1 MEIKSHKKMYK
12 AGKQWVSVAVATTA
26 AGVAFVGA
34 NESASA
40 DVWQANTVDQVA
52 SQVSANGGVNNY
64 QIQNGD
70 TVWALAMATNDS
82 VDHFATT
89 NGIINPD
96 LIVAGQSFNG
106 ATAANAQSATPQSA
120 AAPAQT
126 AYTPAPAANEASS
139 VAPADDTAA
148 SQAAADSAAAE
159 SEAAASQAAASS
171 QAASEAYAA
180 SVAASVASSEAEA
193 ASMAAAESDATAASE
208 AAAKAAQSEAMAAT
222 AKSSAAAQSA
232 ASVSSSSAA
241 DSAAKA
247 AASSQAAAKQATA
260 NQEATEESTTASS
273 STAGNV
279 DNATFDAL
287 KSKRSGM
294 TTEWSSDLAA
304 QAQARAQQIANN
316 GGSIP
321 NEHWSN
327 GNEVISIGFGAGSSV
342 VDAWYNETNMTTA
355 SGTGHRDWE
364 MRASSTHFGFAQ
376 VGDVIVGVSN

>member
-26 AGVAFVGA
+26 AGVAFVAA

-40 DVWQANTVDQVA
+40 DVWQANPVDQVA
-52 SQVSANGGVNNY
+52 SQVSANGGINNY

-82 VDHFATT
+82 VAHFASV

-96 LIVAGQSFNG
+96 LIIAGQSFNG
-106 ATAANAQSATPQSA
+106 ATAATATSA
-120 AAPAQT
+120 AAPTQT
-126 AYTPAPAANEASS
+126 AYTPVASDSATSAAN
-139 VAPADDTAA
+139 D
-148 SQAAADSAAAE
+148 AAA

-180 SVAASVASSEAEA
+180 SVAASVASSQAAA
-193 ASMAAAESDATAASE
+193 ASMAAAESHATAASE
-208 AAAKAAQSEAMAAT
+208 AAAKAAESQALAA
-222 AKSSAAAQSA
+222 AAQSSAAAQSA
-232 ASVSSSSAA
+232 ASVSSSVAAASAA
-241 DSAAKA
+241 AV
-247 AASSQAAAKQATA
+247 ASSQAKAASQATA
-260 NQEATEESTTASS
+260 NQQSSQTATTATS

-279 DNATFDAL
+279 DNATFNAL
-287 KSKRSGM
+287 KSLRSGM

-321 NEHWSN
+321 SEHWSN
-327 GNEVISIGFGAGSSV
+327 ANEVISIGFGAGSSV
-342 VDAWYNETNMTTA
+342 VNAWYNETNMTTA

-376 VGDVIVGVSN
+376 VGNVIVGISD

>member
-26 AGVAFVGA
+26 AGVAFVAA

-40 DVWQANTVDQVA
+40 DVWQANPVDQVA
-52 SQVSANGGVNNY
+52 AQVSANGGINNY

-82 VDHFATT
+82 VAHFASV
-89 NGIINPD
+89 NGIVSPD
-96 LIVAGQSFNG
+96 LIIAGQSFNG
-106 ATAANAQSATPQSA
+106 ATAATATSASA
-120 AAPAQT
+120 AAPTQT
-126 AYTPAPAANEASS
+126 AYTPAASDSATSAAN
-139 VAPADDTAA
+139 D
-148 SQAAADSAAAE
+148 AAA

-180 SVAASVASSEAEA
+180 SVAASVASSQAAA
-193 ASMAAAESDATAASE
+193 ASMAAAESHATAASE
-208 AAAKAAQSEAMAAT
+208 AAAKAAESQALAAT
-222 AKSSAAAQSA
+222 AQSSAAAQSA
-232 ASVSSSSAA
+232 ASVSSSVAAASAA
-241 DSAAKA
+241 AV
-247 AASSQAAAKQATA
+247 ASSQANAASQATA
-260 NQEATEESTTASS
+260 NQQSSQTATTATS

-279 DNATFDAL
+279 DNATFNAL
-287 KSKRSGM
+287 KSLRSGM

-321 NEHWSN
+321 SEHWSN
-327 GNEVISIGFGAGSSV
+327 ANEVISIGFGAGSSV
-342 VDAWYNETNMTTA
+342 VNAWYNETNMTTA

-364 MRASSTHFGFAQ
+364 MRANSTHFGFAQ
-376 VGDVIVGVSN
+376 VGNVIVGISD

>member
-26 AGVAFVGA
+26 AGVAFVAA

-40 DVWQANTVDQVA
+40 DVWQANPVDQVA
-52 SQVSANGGVNNY
+52 SQVSANGGINNY

-82 VDHFATT
+82 VAHFASV

-96 LIVAGQSFNG
+96 LIIAGQSFNG
-106 ATAANAQSATPQSA
+106 ATAATATSA
-120 AAPAQT
+120 AAPTQT
-126 AYTPAPAANEASS
+126 AYTPVASDSATSAAN
-139 VAPADDTAA
+139 D
-148 SQAAADSAAAE
+148 AAA

-171 QAASEAYAA
+171 QAASEAYAT
-180 SVAASVASSEAEA
+180 SVAASVASSQAAA
-193 ASMAAAESDATAASE
+193 ASMAAAESHATAASE
-208 AAAKAAQSEAMAAT
+208 AAAKAAESQALAA
-222 AKSSAAAQSA
+222 AAQSSAAAQSA
-232 ASVSSSSAA
+232 ASVSSSVAAASAA
-241 DSAAKA
+241 AV
-247 AASSQAAAKQATA
+247 ASSQAKAASQATA
-260 NQEATEESTTASS
+260 NQQSSQTATTATS

-279 DNATFDAL
+279 DNATFNAL
-287 KSKRSGM
+287 KSLRSGM

-321 NEHWSN
+321 SEHWSN
-327 GNEVISIGFGAGSSV
+327 ANEVISIGFGAGSSV
-342 VDAWYNETNMTTA
+342 VNAWYNETNMTTA

-376 VGDVIVGVSN
+376 VGNVIVGISD

>member
-1 MEIKSHKKMYK
+1 MYK

-26 AGVAFVGA
+26 AGVAFVAA

-40 DVWQANTVDQVA
+40 DVWQANPVDQVA
-52 SQVSANGGVNNY
+52 AQVSANGGINNY

-82 VDHFATT
+82 VAHFASV
-89 NGIINPD
+89 NGIVNPD
-96 LIVAGQSFNG
+96 LIIAGQSFNG
-106 ATAANAQSATPQSA
+106 ATAATSASA
-120 AAPAQT
+120 AALTQT
-126 AYTPAPAANEASS
+126 AYTPSAS
-139 VAPADDTAA
+139 
-148 SQAAADSAAAE
+148 DSAA

-180 SVAASVASSEAEA
+180 SVAASVASSQAAA
-193 ASMAAAESDATAASE
+193 ASMAAAESHATAASE
-208 AAAKAAQSEAMAAT
+208 AAAKAAESQALAA
-222 AKSSAAAQSA
+222 AAQSSAAAQSA
-232 ASVSSSSAA
+232 ASVSSSVAAASAA
-241 DSAAKA
+241 AV
-247 AASSQAAAKQATA
+247 ASSQANAASQATA
-260 NQEATEESTTASS
+260 SRQSSQTATTATS
-273 STAGNV
+273 STAGDV
-279 DNATFDAL
+279 DNATFNAL
-287 KSKRSGM
+287 KSLRSGM

-321 NEHWSN
+321 SEHWSN
-327 GNEVISIGFGAGSSV
+327 ANEVISIGFGAGSSV

-376 VGDVIVGVSN
+376 VGNVIVGISN

>member
-26 AGVAFVGA
+26 AGVAFVAA

-40 DVWQANTVDQVA
+40 DVWQANPVDQVA
-52 SQVSANGGVNNY
+52 SQVSANGGINNY

-82 VDHFATT
+82 VAHFASV
-89 NGIINPD
+89 NGIVNPD
-96 LIVAGQSFNG
+96 LIIAGQSFNG
-106 ATAANAQSATPQSA
+106 ATAATATSA
-120 AAPAQT
+120 AAPTQT
-126 AYTPAPAANEASS
+126 AYTPAASDSATSAAN
-139 VAPADDTAA
+139 D
-148 SQAAADSAAAE
+148 AAA

-180 SVAASVASSEAEA
+180 SVAASVASSQAAA
-193 ASMAAAESDATAASE
+193 ASMAAAESHATAASE
-208 AAAKAAQSEAMAAT
+208 AAAKAAESQALAA
-222 AKSSAAAQSA
+222 AAQSSAAAQSA
-232 ASVSSSSAA
+232 ASVSSSVAAASAA
-241 DSAAKA
+241 AV
-247 AASSQAAAKQATA
+247 ASSQANAASQATA
-260 NQEATEESTTASS
+260 NRQSSQTATTATS
-273 STAGNV
+273 STAGDV
-279 DNATFDAL
+279 DNATFNAL
-287 KSKRSGM
+287 KSLRSGM

-321 NEHWSN
+321 SEHWSN
-327 GNEVISIGFGAGSSV
+327 ANEVISIGFGAGSSV
-342 VDAWYNETNMTTA
+342 VNAWYNETNMTTA

-376 VGDVIVGVSN
+376 VGNVIVGISD

>member
-26 AGVAFVGA
+26 AGVAFVAA

-40 DVWQANTVDQVA
+40 DVWQANPVDQVA
-52 SQVSANGGVNNY
+52 AQVSANGGINNY

-82 VDHFATT
+82 VAHFASV
-89 NGIINPD
+89 NGIVNPD
-96 LIVAGQSFNG
+96 LIIAGQSFNG
-106 ATAANAQSATPQSA
+106 ATAATATSASA
-120 AAPAQT
+120 AAPTQT
-126 AYTPAPAANEASS
+126 AYTPAASDSATSAAN
-139 VAPADDTAA
+139 D
-148 SQAAADSAAAE
+148 AAA

-180 SVAASVASSEAEA
+180 SVAASVASSQAAA
-193 ASMAAAESDATAASE
+193 ASMAAAESHATAASE
-208 AAAKAAQSEAMAAT
+208 AAAKAAESQALAA
-222 AKSSAAAQSA
+222 AAQSSAAAQSA
-232 ASVSSSSAA
+232 ASVSSSVAAASAA
-241 DSAAKA
+241 AV
-247 AASSQAAAKQATA
+247 ASSQANAASQATA
-260 NQEATEESTTASS
+260 NRQSSQTATTATS

-279 DNATFDAL
+279 DNATFNAL
-287 KSKRSGM
+287 KAKRSGM
-294 TTEWSSDLAA
+294 TTEWSSYLAA

-321 NEHWSN
+321 SEHWSN
-327 GNEVISIGFGAGSSV
+327 ANEVISIGFGAGSSV

-376 VGDVIVGVSN
+376 VGNVIVGVSN

>member
-26 AGVAFVGA
+26 AGVAFVAA

-40 DVWQANTVDQVA
+40 DVWQANPVDQVA
-52 SQVSANGGVNNY
+52 AQVSANGGINNY

-82 VDHFATT
+82 VAHFASV
-89 NGIINPD
+89 NGIVNPD
-96 LIVAGQSFNG
+96 LIIAGQSFNG
-106 ATAANAQSATPQSA
+106 ATAATATSASA
-120 AAPAQT
+120 AAPTQT
-126 AYTPAPAANEASS
+126 AYTPAASDSATSAAN
-139 VAPADDTAA
+139 D
-148 SQAAADSAAAE
+148 AAA

-180 SVAASVASSEAEA
+180 SVAASVASSQAAA
-193 ASMAAAESDATAASE
+193 ASMAAAESHATAASE
-208 AAAKAAQSEAMAAT
+208 AAAKAAESQALAA
-222 AKSSAAAQSA
+222 AAQSSAAAQSA
-232 ASVSSSSAA
+232 ASVSSSVAAASAA
-241 DSAAKA
+241 AV
-247 AASSQAAAKQATA
+247 ASSQANAASQATA
-260 NQEATEESTTASS
+260 NQQSSQTATTATS

-279 DNATFDAL
+279 DNATLNAL
-287 KSKRSGM
+287 KSLRSGM

-321 NEHWSN
+321 SEHWSN
-327 GNEVISIGFGAGSSV
+327 ANEVISIGFGAGSSV
-342 VDAWYNETNMTTA
+342 VNAWYNETNMTTA

-376 VGDVIVGVSN
+376 VGNVIVGISD

>member
-26 AGVAFVGA
+26 AGVAFVAA

-40 DVWQANTVDQVA
+40 DVWQANPVDQVA
-52 SQVSANGGVNNY
+52 SQVSANGGINNY

-82 VDHFATT
+82 VAHFASV
-89 NGIINPD
+89 NGIVNPD
-96 LIVAGQSFNG
+96 LIIAGQSFNG
-106 ATAANAQSATPQSA
+106 ATAATATSA
-120 AAPAQT
+120 AAPTQT
-126 AYTPAPAANEASS
+126 AYTPVASDSATSAAN
-139 VAPADDTAA
+139 D
-148 SQAAADSAAAE
+148 AAA

-171 QAASEAYAA
+171 QAASEAYAT
-180 SVAASVASSEAEA
+180 SVAASVASSQAAA
-193 ASMAAAESDATAASE
+193 ASMAAAESHATAASE
-208 AAAKAAQSEAMAAT
+208 AAAKAAESQALAA
-222 AKSSAAAQSA
+222 AAQSSAAAQSA
-232 ASVSSSSAA
+232 ASVSSSVAAASAA
-241 DSAAKA
+241 AV
-247 AASSQAAAKQATA
+247 ASSQANATSQATA
-260 NQEATEESTTASS
+260 NQQSSQTATTATS

-279 DNATFDAL
+279 DNATFNAL
-287 KSKRSGM
+287 KSLRSGM

-321 NEHWSN
+321 SEHWSN
-327 GNEVISIGFGAGSSV
+327 ANEVISIGFGAGSSV
-342 VDAWYNETNMTTA
+342 VNAWYNETNMTTA

-376 VGDVIVGVSN
+376 VGNVIVGISD

>member
-26 AGVAFVGA
+26 AGVAFVAA

-40 DVWQANTVDQVA
+40 DVWQANPVDQVA
-52 SQVSANGGVNNY
+52 AQVSANGGINNY

-82 VDHFATT
+82 VAHFASV
-89 NGIINPD
+89 NGIVNPD
-96 LIVAGQSFNG
+96 LIIAGQSFNG
-106 ATAANAQSATPQSA
+106 ATAATATSASA
-120 AAPAQT
+120 AAPTQT
-126 AYTPAPAANEASS
+126 AYTPAASDSATSAAN
-139 VAPADDTAA
+139 DAA
-148 SQAAADSAAAE
+148 T
-159 SEAAASQAAASS
+159 SEAAVSQAAASS

-180 SVAASVASSEAEA
+180 SVAASVASSQAAA
-193 ASMAAAESDATAASE
+193 ASMAAAESHATAASE
-208 AAAKAAQSEAMAAT
+208 AAAKAAESQALAA
-222 AKSSAAAQSA
+222 AAQSSAAAQSA
-232 ASVSSSSAA
+232 ASVSSSVAAASAA
-241 DSAAKA
+241 AV
-247 AASSQAAAKQATA
+247 ASSQANAASQATA
-260 NQEATEESTTASS
+260 NQQSSQTATTATS

-279 DNATFDAL
+279 DNATFNAL
-287 KSKRSGM
+287 KSLRSGM

-321 NEHWSN
+321 SEHWSN
-327 GNEVISIGFGAGSSV
+327 ANEVISIGFGAGSSV
-342 VDAWYNETNMTTA
+342 VNAWYNETNMTTA

-376 VGDVIVGVSN
+376 VGNVIVGISD

>member
-1 MEIKSHKKMYK
+1 MYK

-26 AGVAFVGA
+26 AGVAFVAA

-40 DVWQANTVDQVA
+40 DVWQANPVDQVA
-52 SQVSANGGVNNY
+52 AQVSANGGINNY

-82 VDHFATT
+82 VAHFASV
-89 NGIINPD
+89 NGIVNPD
-96 LIVAGQSFNG
+96 LIIAGQSFNG
-106 ATAANAQSATPQSA
+106 ATAATATSA
-120 AAPAQT
+120 AAPTQT
-126 AYTPAPAANEASS
+126 AYTPTAS
-139 VAPADDTAA
+139 
-148 SQAAADSAAAE
+148 DSAA

-180 SVAASVASSEAEA
+180 SVAASVASSQAAA
-193 ASMAAAESDATAASE
+193 ASMAAAESHATAASE
-208 AAAKAAQSEAMAAT
+208 AAAKAAESQALAA
-222 AKSSAAAQSA
+222 AAQSSAAAQSA
-232 ASVSSSSAA
+232 ASVSSSVAAASAA
-241 DSAAKA
+241 AV
-247 AASSQAAAKQATA
+247 ASSQANAASQATA
-260 NQEATEESTTASS
+260 NRQSSQTATTATS

-279 DNATFDAL
+279 DNATFNAL
-287 KSKRSGM
+287 KAKRSGM

-321 NEHWSN
+321 SEHWSN
-327 GNEVISIGFGAGSSV
+327 ANEVISIGFGAGSSV
-342 VDAWYNETNMTTA
+342 VNAWYNETNMTTA

-376 VGDVIVGVSN
+376 VGNVIVGISN

>member
-26 AGVAFVGA
+26 AGVAFVAA

-40 DVWQANTVDQVA
+40 DVWQANPVDQVA
-52 SQVSANGGVNNY
+52 AQVSANGGINNY

-82 VDHFATT
+82 VAHFASV
-89 NGIINPD
+89 NGIVNPD
-96 LIVAGQSFNG
+96 LIIAGQSFNG
-106 ATAANAQSATPQSA
+106 ATAATSASA
-120 AAPAQT
+120 AAPTQT
-126 AYTPAPAANEASS
+126 AYTPSASDSATSAAN
-139 VAPADDTAA
+139 D
-148 SQAAADSAAAE
+148 AAA

-180 SVAASVASSEAEA
+180 SVAASVASSQAAA
-193 ASMAAAESDATAASE
+193 ASMAAAESHATAASE
-208 AAAKAAQSEAMAAT
+208 AAAKAAESQALAA
-222 AKSSAAAQSA
+222 AAQSSAAAQSA
-232 ASVSSSSAA
+232 ASVSSSVAAASAA
-241 DSAAKA
+241 AV
-247 AASSQAAAKQATA
+247 ASSQANAASQATA
-260 NQEATEESTTASS
+260 SRQSSQTATTATS
-273 STAGNV
+273 STAGDV
-279 DNATFDAL
+279 DNATFNAL
-287 KSKRSGM
+287 KSLRSGM

-304 QAQARAQQIANN
+304 QARARAQQIANN

-321 NEHWSN
+321 SEHWSN
-327 GNEVISIGFGAGSSV
+327 ANEVISIGFGAGSSV

-376 VGDVIVGVSN
+376 VGNVIVGISN

>member
-26 AGVAFVGA
+26 AGVAFVAA

-40 DVWQANTVDQVA
+40 DVWQANPVYQVA
-52 SQVSANGGVNNY
+52 AQVSANGGINNY

-82 VDHFATT
+82 VAHFASV
-89 NGIINPD
+89 NGIVNPD
-96 LIVAGQSFNG
+96 LIIAGQSFNG
-106 ATAANAQSATPQSA
+106 ATAATATSASA
-120 AAPAQT
+120 AAPTQT
-126 AYTPAPAANEASS
+126 AYTPAASDSATSAAN
-139 VAPADDTAA
+139 D
-148 SQAAADSAAAE
+148 AAA

-180 SVAASVASSEAEA
+180 SVAASVASSQAAA
-193 ASMAAAESDATAASE
+193 ASMAAAESHATAASE
-208 AAAKAAQSEAMAAT
+208 AAAKAAESQALAA
-222 AKSSAAAQSA
+222 AAQSSAAAQSA
-232 ASVSSSSAA
+232 ASVSASVAAASAA
-241 DSAAKA
+241 AV
-247 AASSQAAAKQATA
+247 ASSQANAASQATA
-260 NQEATEESTTASS
+260 NQQSSQTATTATS
-273 STAGNV
+273 STAGDV
-279 DNATFDAL
+279 DNATFNAL
-287 KSKRSGM
+287 KSLRSGM

-321 NEHWSN
+321 SEHWSN
-327 GNEVISIGFGAGSSV
+327 ANEVISIGFGAGSSV
-342 VDAWYNETNMTTA
+342 VNAWYSETNMTTA

-376 VGDVIVGVSN
+376 VGNVIVGISD

>member
-26 AGVAFVGA
+26 AGVAFVAA

-40 DVWQANTVDQVA
+40 DVWQANPVDQVA
-52 SQVSANGGVNNY
+52 AQVSANGGINNY

-82 VDHFATT
+82 VAHFASV
-89 NGIINPD
+89 NGIVNPD
-96 LIVAGQSFNG
+96 LIIAGQSFNG
-106 ATAANAQSATPQSA
+106 ATAATATAASA
-120 AAPAQT
+120 AAPTQT
-126 AYTPAPAANEASS
+126 AYTPAASDSATSAAN
-139 VAPADDTAA
+139 D
-148 SQAAADSAAAE
+148 AAA

-180 SVAASVASSEAEA
+180 SVAASVASSQAAA
-193 ASMAAAESDATAASE
+193 ASMAAAESHATAASE
-208 AAAKAAQSEAMAAT
+208 AAAKAAESQALAA
-222 AKSSAAAQSA
+222 AAQSSAAAQSA
-232 ASVSSSSAA
+232 ASVSSSVAAASAA
-241 DSAAKA
+241 AV
-247 AASSQAAAKQATA
+247 ASSQANAASQATA
-260 NQEATEESTTASS
+260 NRQSSQTATTATS

-279 DNATFDAL
+279 DNATFNAL
-287 KSKRSGM
+287 KAKRSGM

-321 NEHWSN
+321 SEHWSN
-327 GNEVISIGFGAGSSV
+327 ANEVISIGFGAGSSV

-376 VGDVIVGVSN
+376 VGNVIVGISN

>member
-26 AGVAFVGA
+26 AGVAFVAA

-40 DVWQANTVDQVA
+40 DVWQANPVDQVA
-52 SQVSANGGVNNY
+52 AQVSANGGINNY

-82 VDHFATT
+82 VAHFASI
-89 NGIINPD
+89 NGIVNPD
-96 LIVAGQSFNG
+96 LIIAGQSFNG
-106 ATAANAQSATPQSA
+106 ATAATATSASA
-120 AAPAQT
+120 AAPTQT
-126 AYTPAPAANEASS
+126 AYTPAASDSATSAAN
-139 VAPADDTAA
+139 D
-148 SQAAADSAAAE
+148 AAA

-180 SVAASVASSEAEA
+180 SVAASVASSQAAA
-193 ASMAAAESDATAASE
+193 ASMAAAESHATAASE
-208 AAAKAAQSEAMAAT
+208 AAAKAAESQALAA
-222 AKSSAAAQSA
+222 AAQSSAAAQSA
-232 ASVSSSSAA
+232 ASVSSSVAAASAA
-241 DSAAKA
+241 AV
-247 AASSQAAAKQATA
+247 ASSQANAASQATA
-260 NQEATEESTTASS
+260 NQQSSQTATTATS

-279 DNATFDAL
+279 DNATFNAL
-287 KSKRSGM
+287 KSLRSGM

-321 NEHWSN
+321 SEHWSN
-327 GNEVISIGFGAGSSV
+327 ANEVISIGFGAGSSV
-342 VDAWYNETNMTTA
+342 VNAWYNETNMTTA

-376 VGDVIVGVSN
+376 VGNVIVGISD

>member
-26 AGVAFVGA
+26 AGVAFVAA

-40 DVWQANTVDQVA
+40 DVWQANPVDQVA
-52 SQVSANGGVNNY
+52 SQVSANGGINNY

-82 VDHFATT
+82 VAHFASA

-96 LIVAGQSFNG
+96 LIIAGQSFNG
-106 ATAANAQSATPQSA
+106 ATAATVTSA
-120 AAPAQT
+120 AAPTQT
-126 AYTPAPAANEASS
+126 AYTPVASDSATSAAN
-139 VAPADDTAA
+139 D
-148 SQAAADSAAAE
+148 AAA

-180 SVAASVASSEAEA
+180 SVAASVASSQAAA
-193 ASMAAAESDATAASE
+193 ASMAAAESHATAASE
-208 AAAKAAQSEAMAAT
+208 AAAKAAESQALAA
-222 AKSSAAAQSA
+222 AAQSSAAAQSA
-232 ASVSSSSAA
+232 ASVSSSVAAASAA
-241 DSAAKA
+241 AV
-247 AASSQAAAKQATA
+247 ASSQAKAASQATA
-260 NQEATEESTTASS
+260 NQQSSQTATTATS

-279 DNATFDAL
+279 DNATFNAL
-287 KSKRSGM
+287 KSLRSGM

-321 NEHWSN
+321 SEHWSN
-327 GNEVISIGFGAGSSV
+327 ANEVISIGFGAGSSV
-342 VDAWYNETNMTTA
+342 VNAWYNETNMTTA

-376 VGDVIVGVSN
+376 VGNVIVGISD

>member
-26 AGVAFVGA
+26 AGVAFVAA

-40 DVWQANTVDQVA
+40 DVWQANPVDQVA
-52 SQVSANGGVNNY
+52 AQVSANGGINNY

-82 VDHFATT
+82 VAHFASV
-89 NGIINPD
+89 NGIVNPD
-96 LIVAGQSFNG
+96 LIIAGQSFNG
-106 ATAANAQSATPQSA
+106 ATAATATSASA
-120 AAPAQT
+120 AAPTQT
-126 AYTPAPAANEASS
+126 AYTPAASDS
-139 VAPADDTAA
+139 ATSAEND
-148 SQAAADSAAAE
+148 AAA

-180 SVAASVASSEAEA
+180 SVAASVASSQAA
-193 ASMAAAESDATAASE
+193 VASMAAAESHATAASE
-208 AAAKAAQSEAMAAT
+208 AAAKAAESQALAA
-222 AKSSAAAQSA
+222 AAQSSAAAQSA
-232 ASVSSSSAA
+232 ASVSSSVAAASAA
-241 DSAAKA
+241 AV
-247 AASSQAAAKQATA
+247 ASSQANAASQVTA
-260 NQEATEESTTASS
+260 NQQSSQTATTATS

-279 DNATFDAL
+279 DNATFNAL
-287 KSKRSGM
+287 KSLRSGM

-321 NEHWSN
+321 SEHWSN
-327 GNEVISIGFGAGSSV
+327 ANEVISIGFGAGSSV
-342 VDAWYNETNMTTA
+342 VNAWYNETNMTTA

-376 VGDVIVGVSN
+376 VGNVIVGISD

>member
-26 AGVAFVGA
+26 AGVAFVAA

-40 DVWQANTVDQVA
+40 DVWQANPVDQVA
-52 SQVSANGGVNNY
+52 AQVSANGGINNY

-82 VDHFATT
+82 VAHFASV
-89 NGIINPD
+89 NGIVNPD
-96 LIVAGQSFNG
+96 LIIAGQSFNG
-106 ATAANAQSATPQSA
+106 ATAATATATATSASA
-120 AAPAQT
+120 AAPTQT
-126 AYTPAPAANEASS
+126 AYTPAASDSATSAAN
-139 VAPADDTAA
+139 D
-148 SQAAADSAAAE
+148 AAA

-180 SVAASVASSEAEA
+180 SVAASVASSQAAA
-193 ASMAAAESDATAASE
+193 ASMAAAESHATAASE
-208 AAAKAAQSEAMAAT
+208 AAAKAAESQALAA
-222 AKSSAAAQSA
+222 AAQSSAAAQSA
-232 ASVSSSSAA
+232 ASVSSSVAAASAA
-241 DSAAKA
+241 AV
-247 AASSQAAAKQATA
+247 ASSQANAASQATA
-260 NQEATEESTTASS
+260 NRQSSQTATTATS

-279 DNATFDAL
+279 DNATFNAL
-287 KSKRSGM
+287 KAKRSGM

-321 NEHWSN
+321 SEHWSN
-327 GNEVISIGFGAGSSV
+327 ANEVISIGFGAGSSV

-355 SGTGHRDWE
+355 SGTGHRDWV

-376 VGDVIVGVSN
+376 VGNVIVGVSN

>member
-26 AGVAFVGA
+26 AGVAFVAA

-40 DVWQANTVDQVA
+40 DVWQANPVDQVA
-52 SQVSANGGVNNY
+52 AQVSANGGINNY

-82 VDHFATT
+82 VAHFASV
-89 NGIINPD
+89 NGIVNPD
-96 LIVAGQSFNG
+96 LIIAGQSFNG
-106 ATAANAQSATPQSA
+106 ATAATATSASA
-120 AAPAQT
+120 AAPTQT
-126 AYTPAPAANEASS
+126 AYTPAASDSATSAAN
-139 VAPADDTAA
+139 D
-148 SQAAADSAAAE
+148 AAA

-180 SVAASVASSEAEA
+180 SVAASVASSQAAA
-193 ASMAAAESDATAASE
+193 ASMAAAESHATAASE
-208 AAAKAAQSEAMAAT
+208 AAAKAAESQALAA
-222 AKSSAAAQSA
+222 AAQSSAAAQSA
-232 ASVSSSSAA
+232 ASVSSSVAAASAA
-241 DSAAKA
+241 AV
-247 AASSQAAAKQATA
+247 ASSQANAASQATA
-260 NQEATEESTTASS
+260 NQQSSQTATTATS

-279 DNATFDAL
+279 DNATFNAL
-287 KSKRSGM
+287 KSLRSGM

-321 NEHWSN
+321 SEHWSN
-327 GNEVISIGFGAGSSV
+327 ANEVISIGFGAGSSV
-342 VDAWYNETNMTTA
+342 VNAWYNETNMTTA

-376 VGDVIVGVSN
+376 VGNVIVGISD

>member
-26 AGVAFVGA
+26 AGVAFVAA

-40 DVWQANTVDQVA
+40 DVWQANPVDQVA
-52 SQVSANGGVNNY
+52 AQVSANGGINNY

-82 VDHFATT
+82 VAHFASV
-89 NGIINPD
+89 NGIVNPD
-96 LIVAGQSFNG
+96 LIIAGQSFNG
-106 ATAANAQSATPQSA
+106 ATAATATSA
-120 AAPAQT
+120 AAPTQT
-126 AYTPAPAANEASS
+126 AYTPTASDSATSAAN
-139 VAPADDTAA
+139 D
-148 SQAAADSAAAE
+148 AAA

-180 SVAASVASSEAEA
+180 SVAASVASSQAAA
-193 ASMAAAESDATAASE
+193 ASMAAAESHATSASE
-208 AAAKAAQSEAMAAT
+208 AAAKAAESQALAA
-222 AKSSAAAQSA
+222 AAQSSAAAQSA
-232 ASVSSSSAA
+232 ASVSSSVAAASAA
-241 DSAAKA
+241 AV
-247 AASSQAAAKQATA
+247 ASSQANAASQATA
-260 NQEATEESTTASS
+260 NRQSSQTATTATS

-279 DNATFDAL
+279 DNATFNAL
-287 KSKRSGM
+287 KAKRSGM

-321 NEHWSN
+321 SEHWSN
-327 GNEVISIGFGAGSSV
+327 ANEVISIGFGAGSSV

-376 VGDVIVGVSN
+376 VGNVIVGISN

>member
-26 AGVAFVGA
+26 AGVAFVAA

-40 DVWQANTVDQVA
+40 DVWQANPVDQVA
-52 SQVSANGGVNNY
+52 AQVSANGGINNY

-82 VDHFATT
+82 VAHFASV
-89 NGIINPD
+89 NGIVNPD
-96 LIVAGQSFNG
+96 LIIAGQSFNG
-106 ATAANAQSATPQSA
+106 ATAATATSASA
-120 AAPAQT
+120 AAPTQT
-126 AYTPAPAANEASS
+126 AYTPAASDS
-139 VAPADDTAA
+139 ATSAEND
-148 SQAAADSAAAE
+148 AAA

-180 SVAASVASSEAEA
+180 SVAASVASSQAA
-193 ASMAAAESDATAASE
+193 VASMAAAESHATAASE
-208 AAAKAAQSEAMAAT
+208 AAAKAAESQALAA
-222 AKSSAAAQSA
+222 AAQSSAAAQSA
-232 ASVSSSSAA
+232 ASVSSSVAAASAA
-241 DSAAKA
+241 AV
-247 AASSQAAAKQATA
+247 ASSQANAASQVTA
-260 NQEATEESTTASS
+260 NQQSSQTATTATS

-279 DNATFDAL
+279 DNATLNAL
-287 KSKRSGM
+287 KSLRSGM

-321 NEHWSN
+321 SEHWSN
-327 GNEVISIGFGAGSSV
+327 ANEVISIGFGAGSSV
-342 VDAWYNETNMTTA
+342 VNAWYNETNMTTA

-376 VGDVIVGVSN
+376 VGNVIVGISD

>member
-26 AGVAFVGA
+26 AGVAFVAA

-40 DVWQANTVDQVA
+40 DVWQANPVDQVA
-52 SQVSANGGVNNY
+52 SQVSANGGINNY

-82 VDHFATT
+82 VAHFASV

-96 LIVAGQSFNG
+96 LIIAGQSFNG
-106 ATAANAQSATPQSA
+106 ATAATATSA
-120 AAPAQT
+120 AAPTQT
-126 AYTPAPAANEASS
+126 AYTPVASDSATSAAN
-139 VAPADDTAA
+139 D
-148 SQAAADSAAAE
+148 AAA

-180 SVAASVASSEAEA
+180 SVAASVASSQAAA
-193 ASMAAAESDATAASE
+193 ASMAAAESHATAASE
-208 AAAKAAQSEAMAAT
+208 AAAKAAESQALAA
-222 AKSSAAAQSA
+222 AAQSSAAAQSA
-232 ASVSSSSAA
+232 ASVSSSVAAASAA
-241 DSAAKA
+241 AV
-247 AASSQAAAKQATA
+247 ASSQANAASQATA
-260 NQEATEESTTASS
+260 NQQSSQTATTATS

-279 DNATFDAL
+279 DNATFNAL
-287 KSKRSGM
+287 KSLRSGM

-321 NEHWSN
+321 SEHWSN
-327 GNEVISIGFGAGSSV
+327 ANEVISIGFGAGSSV
-342 VDAWYNETNMTTA
+342 VNAWYNETNMTTA

-376 VGDVIVGVSN
+376 VGNVIVGISD

>member
-26 AGVAFVGA
+26 AGVAFVAA

-40 DVWQANTVDQVA
+40 DVWQANPVDQVA
-52 SQVSANGGVNNY
+52 SQVSANGGINNY

-82 VDHFATT
+82 VAHFASV
-89 NGIINPD
+89 NGIVNPD
-96 LIVAGQSFNG
+96 LIIAGQSFNG
-106 ATAANAQSATPQSA
+106 ATAATATSV
-120 AAPAQT
+120 AAPTQT
-126 AYTPAPAANEASS
+126 AYTPAASDSATSAAN
-139 VAPADDTAA
+139 D
-148 SQAAADSAAAE
+148 AAA

-180 SVAASVASSEAEA
+180 SVAASVASSQAAA
-193 ASMAAAESDATAASE
+193 ASMAAAESHATAASE
-208 AAAKAAQSEAMAAT
+208 AAAKAAESQALAA
-222 AKSSAAAQSA
+222 AAQSSAAAQSA
-232 ASVSSSSAA
+232 ASVSSSVAAASAA
-241 DSAAKA
+241 AV
-247 AASSQAAAKQATA
+247 ASSQANAASQATA
-260 NQEATEESTTASS
+260 NRQSSQTATTATST
-273 STAGNV
+273 TAGNV
-279 DNATFDAL
+279 DNATFNAL
-287 KSKRSGM
+287 KAKRSGM

-321 NEHWSN
+321 SEHWSN
-327 GNEVISIGFGAGSSV
+327 ANEVISIGFGAGSSV
-342 VDAWYNETNMTTA
+342 VNAWYNETNMTTA

-376 VGDVIVGVSN
+376 VGNVIVGISN

>member
-26 AGVAFVGA
+26 AGVAFVAA

-40 DVWQANTVDQVA
+40 DVWQANPVDQVA
-52 SQVSANGGVNNY
+52 AQVSANGGINNY

-82 VDHFATT
+82 VAHFASV
-89 NGIINPD
+89 NGIVNPD
-96 LIVAGQSFNG
+96 LIIAGQSFNG
-106 ATAANAQSATPQSA
+106 ATAATATSASA
-120 AAPAQT
+120 AAPTQT
-126 AYTPAPAANEASS
+126 AYTPAASDSATSAAN
-139 VAPADDTAA
+139 D
-148 SQAAADSAAAE
+148 AAA

-180 SVAASVASSEAEA
+180 SVAASVASSQAAA
-193 ASMAAAESDATAASE
+193 ASMAAAESHATAASE
-208 AAAKAAQSEAMAAT
+208 AAAKAAESQALAA
-222 AKSSAAAQSA
+222 AAQSSAAAQSA
-232 ASVSSSSAA
+232 ASVSSSVAAASAA
-241 DSAAKA
+241 AV
-247 AASSQAAAKQATA
+247 ASSQANAASQATA
-260 NQEATEESTTASS
+260 NRQSSQTATTATS

-279 DNATFDAL
+279 DNATFNAL
-287 KSKRSGM
+287 KAKRSGM

-321 NEHWSN
+321 SEHWSN
-327 GNEVISIGFGAGSSV
+327 ANEVISIGFGAGSSV

-376 VGDVIVGVSN
+376 VGNVIVGISN

>member
-1 MEIKSHKKMYK
+1 MYK

-64 QIQNGD
+64 QIKNGD

-106 ATAANAQSATPQSA
+106 ATAATAQSATPQSA
-120 AAPAQT
+120 AVPAQT

-139 VAPADDTAA
+139 VAPADDTTA
-148 SQAAADSAAAE
+148 SQAAADSVAAE
-159 SEAAASQAAASS
+159 SETAASQAAASS

-208 AAAKAAQSEAMAAT
+208 AAAKAAESEAFAAT

-232 ASVSSSSAA
+232 ASVSSSAA
-241 DSAAKA
+241 ASAAKA
-247 AASSQAAAKQATA
+247 AASSQATA
-260 NQEATEESTTASS
+260 NQQATEESTTASS

-304 QAQARAQQIANN
+304 KAQARAQQIANN
-316 GGSIP
+316 GGAIP

-327 GNEVISIGFGAGSSV
+327 GNEVISIGFGAGSPV

>member
-52 SQVSANGGVNNY
+52 SQVSANGGVNDY

-106 ATAANAQSATPQSA
+106 ATAATAQSATPQSA

-139 VAPADDTAA
+139 VAP
-148 SQAAADSAAAE
+148 ADSAAAE

-180 SVAASVASSEAEA
+180 SVAASVASSQAEA

-232 ASVSSSSAA
+232 ASVSSSAAA
-241 DSAAKA
+241 DSVATA

-260 NQEATEESTTASS
+260 NQQATEKSTTASS

-304 QAQARAQQIANN
+304 KAQARAQQIANN

>member
-26 AGVAFVGA
+26 AGVAFVAA

-40 DVWQANTVDQVA
+40 DVWQANPVDQVA
-52 SQVSANGGVNNY
+52 AQVSANGGINNY

-82 VDHFATT
+82 VAHFASV
-89 NGIINPD
+89 NGIVNPD
-96 LIVAGQSFNG
+96 LIIAGQSFNG
-106 ATAANAQSATPQSA
+106 ATAATATSASA
-120 AAPAQT
+120 AALTQT
-126 AYTPAPAANEASS
+126 AYTPSAS
-139 VAPADDTAA
+139 
-148 SQAAADSAAAE
+148 DSAA

-180 SVAASVASSEAEA
+180 SVAASVASSQAAA
-193 ASMAAAESDATAASE
+193 ASMAAAESHATAASE
-208 AAAKAAQSEAMAAT
+208 AAAKAAESQALAA
-222 AKSSAAAQSA
+222 AAQSSAAAQSA
-232 ASVSSSSAA
+232 ASVSSSVAAASAA
-241 DSAAKA
+241 AV
-247 AASSQAAAKQATA
+247 ASSQANAASQATA
-260 NQEATEESTTASS
+260 SRQSSQTATTATS
-273 STAGNV
+273 STAGDV
-279 DNATFDAL
+279 DNATFNAL
-287 KSKRSGM
+287 KSLRSGM

-321 NEHWSN
+321 SEHWSN
-327 GNEVISIGFGAGSSV
+327 ANEVISIGFGAGSSV

-376 VGDVIVGVSN
+376 VGNVIVGISN

>member
-26 AGVAFVGA
+26 AGVAFVAA

-40 DVWQANTVDQVA
+40 DVWQANPVDQVA
-52 SQVSANGGVNNY
+52 SQVSANGGINNY

-82 VDHFATT
+82 VAHFASV
-89 NGIINPD
+89 NGIVNPD
-96 LIVAGQSFNG
+96 LIIAGQSFNG
-106 ATAANAQSATPQSA
+106 ATAATATSA
-120 AAPAQT
+120 AAPTQT
-126 AYTPAPAANEASS
+126 AYTPVASDSATSAAN
-139 VAPADDTAA
+139 D
-148 SQAAADSAAAE
+148 AAA

-171 QAASEAYAA
+171 QAASEAYAT
-180 SVAASVASSEAEA
+180 SVAASVASSQAAA
-193 ASMAAAESDATAASE
+193 ASMAAAESHATAASE
-208 AAAKAAQSEAMAAT
+208 TAAKAAESQALAA
-222 AKSSAAAQSA
+222 AAQSSAAAQSA
-232 ASVSSSSAA
+232 ASVSSSVAAASAA
-241 DSAAKA
+241 AV
-247 AASSQAAAKQATA
+247 ASSQANATSQATA
-260 NQEATEESTTASS
+260 NQQSSQTATTATS

-279 DNATFDAL
+279 DNATFNAL
-287 KSKRSGM
+287 KSLRSGM

-321 NEHWSN
+321 SEHWSN
-327 GNEVISIGFGAGSSV
+327 ANEVISIGFGAGSSV
-342 VDAWYNETNMTTA
+342 VNAWYNETNMTTA

-376 VGDVIVGVSN
+376 VGNVIVGISD

>member
-26 AGVAFVGA
+26 AGVAFVAA

-40 DVWQANTVDQVA
+40 DVWQANPVDQVA
-52 SQVSANGGVNNY
+52 AQVSANGGINNY

-82 VDHFATT
+82 VAHFASV
-89 NGIINPD
+89 NGIVNPD
-96 LIVAGQSFNG
+96 LIIAGQSFNG
-106 ATAANAQSATPQSA
+106 ATAATATSA
-120 AAPAQT
+120 AAPTQT
-126 AYTPAPAANEASS
+126 AYTPTASDSATSAAN
-139 VAPADDTAA
+139 D
-148 SQAAADSAAAE
+148 AAA

-180 SVAASVASSEAEA
+180 SVAASVASSQAAA
-193 ASMAAAESDATAASE
+193 ASMAAAESHATAASE
-208 AAAKAAQSEAMAAT
+208 AAAKAAESQALAA
-222 AKSSAAAQSA
+222 AAQSSAAAQSA
-232 ASVSSSSAA
+232 ASVSSSVAAASAA
-241 DSAAKA
+241 AV
-247 AASSQAAAKQATA
+247 ASSQANAASQATA
-260 NQEATEESTTASS
+260 NRQSSQTATTATS

-279 DNATFDAL
+279 DNATFNAL
-287 KSKRSGM
+287 KAKRSGM

-321 NEHWSN
+321 SEHWSN
-327 GNEVISIGFGAGSSV
+327 ANEVISIGFGAGSSV

-376 VGDVIVGVSN
+376 VGNVIVGISN

>member
-120 AAPAQT
+120 AVPAQT

-148 SQAAADSAAAE
+148 SQVAADSVAAE

-208 AAAKAAQSEAMAAT
+208 AAAKAAESEAMAAT

-232 ASVSSSSAA
+232 ASVSSSAA
-241 DSAAKA
+241 ASAAKA
-247 AASSQAAAKQATA
+247 AASSQATA
-260 NQEATEESTTASS
+260 NQQATEESTTASS

-304 QAQARAQQIANN
+304 KAQARAQQIANN
-316 GGSIP
+316 GGAIP

>member
-26 AGVAFVGA
+26 AGVAFVAA

-40 DVWQANTVDQVA
+40 DVWQANPVDQVA
-52 SQVSANGGVNNY
+52 AQVSANGGINNY

-82 VDHFATT
+82 VAHFASV
-89 NGIINPD
+89 NGIVNPD
-96 LIVAGQSFNG
+96 LIIAGQSFNG
-106 ATAANAQSATPQSA
+106 ATASTATSASA
-120 AAPAQT
+120 AAPTQT
-126 AYTPAPAANEASS
+126 AYTPAASDSATSAAN
-139 VAPADDTAA
+139 D
-148 SQAAADSAAAE
+148 AAA

-180 SVAASVASSEAEA
+180 SVAASVASSQAAA
-193 ASMAAAESDATAASE
+193 ASMAAAESHATAASE
-208 AAAKAAQSEAMAAT
+208 AAAKAAESQALAA
-222 AKSSAAAQSA
+222 AAQSSAAAQSA
-232 ASVSSSSAA
+232 ASVSSSVAAASAA
-241 DSAAKA
+241 AV
-247 AASSQAAAKQATA
+247 ASSQANAASQATA
-260 NQEATEESTTASS
+260 SRQSSQTATTATS
-273 STAGNV
+273 STAGDV
-279 DNATFDAL
+279 DNATFNAL
-287 KSKRSGM
+287 KSLRSGM

-321 NEHWSN
+321 SEHWSN
-327 GNEVISIGFGAGSSV
+327 ANEVISIGFGAGSSV
-342 VDAWYNETNMTTA
+342 VNAWYNETNMTTS

-376 VGDVIVGVSN
+376 VGNVIVGISN